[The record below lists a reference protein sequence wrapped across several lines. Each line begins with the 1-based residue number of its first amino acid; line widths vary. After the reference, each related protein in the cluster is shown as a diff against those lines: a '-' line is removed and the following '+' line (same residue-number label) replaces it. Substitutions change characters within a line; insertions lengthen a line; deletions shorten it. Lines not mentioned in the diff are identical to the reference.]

1 MTGGGRQKTV
11 RPIEPDPS
19 PTPIIAEEV
28 AGAKGKVKRR
38 AARIGRGRNILAGRM
53 MQSRQILNTGQLK
66 LGA

>member
-1 MTGGGRQKTV
+1 MTGGDRPKTV

-19 PTPIIAEEV
+19 PTPVMTEEV
-28 AGAKGKVKRR
+28 IAAKGKAKRK
-38 AARIGRGRNILAGRM
+38 AARTGRGRNILAGRM